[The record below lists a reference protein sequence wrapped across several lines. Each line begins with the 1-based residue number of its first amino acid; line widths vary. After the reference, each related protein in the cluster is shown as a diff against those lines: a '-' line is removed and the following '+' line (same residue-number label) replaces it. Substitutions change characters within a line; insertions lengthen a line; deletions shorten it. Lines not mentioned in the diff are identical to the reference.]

1 MEPITLCGLVIV
13 VFGLWVEFE
22 PAVRAFV
29 KKTRTSKYLKGVYT
43 NSAVRHPAYVGKMP
57 ICLAKTSHY

>member
-22 PAVRAFV
+22 PAIKSFV
-29 KKTRTSKYLKGVYT
+29 KMICKSKFFTDVLSNSEVQRPVYG
-43 NSAVRHPAYVGKMP
+43 RRMP
-57 ICLAKTSHY
+57 ICVAKGIGN